1 MFLELRECKARSN
14 SVSEGSKYLLT
25 PTSYD
30 VSVKSI
36 NCVCARTNKQFIL
49 IDTPNTENEIKWC
62 EHAILWEFEVFEDCG
77 NCIAMEQS
85 GYISEWQN
93 LLLTLTSQYIIFH
106 NTIFLRIFLVMLFNK
121 SKNEVLSLSLI

>member
-1 MFLELRECKARSN
+1 MHF
-14 SVSEGSKYLLT
+14 
-25 PTSYD
+25 
-30 VSVKSI
+30 
-36 NCVCARTNKQFIL
+36 
-49 IDTPNTENEIKWC
+49 EN
-62 EHAILWEFEVFEDCG
+62 LMFEDCG